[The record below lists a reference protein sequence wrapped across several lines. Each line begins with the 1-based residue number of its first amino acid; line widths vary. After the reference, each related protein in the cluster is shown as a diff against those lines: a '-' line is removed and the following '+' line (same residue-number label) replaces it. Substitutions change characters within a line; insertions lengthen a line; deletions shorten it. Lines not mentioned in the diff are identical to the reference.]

1 MGLHISLLRRGSTR
15 HYGHGRHTLALKP
28 QASICLGLSH
38 ALVAAQATGSPTDL
52 PKTKEAYVN
61 WGDMDLKLNLNIIL
75 NLSLGMEGAITNS
88 GLGLPYARVAAQAT
102 GSPTDF
108 PKTKEAYVN
117 WGDMD
122 DDGDSSSRFKGP
134 LEPFTKPLVE
144 QK

>member
-1 MGLHISLLRRGSTR
+1 MR
-15 HYGHGRHTLALKP
+15 AP
-28 QASICLGLSH
+28 
-38 ALVAAQATGSPTDL
+38 V
-52 PKTKEAYVN
+52 
-61 WGDMDLKLNLNIIL
+61 
-75 NLSLGMEGAITNS
+75 
-88 GLGLPYARVAAQAT
+88 QAT

-122 DDGDSSSRFKGP
+122 DDGDSSGRFKGP

>member
-1 MGLHISLLRRGSTR
+1 MEGAQLL
-15 HYGHGRHTLALKP
+15 AEP
-28 QASICLGLSH
+28 QAGICLGLSH
-38 ALVAAQATGSPTDL
+38 ARAGV
-52 PKTKEAYVN
+52 
-61 WGDMDLKLNLNIIL
+61 
-75 NLSLGMEGAITNS
+75 
-88 GLGLPYARVAAQAT
+88 QAT